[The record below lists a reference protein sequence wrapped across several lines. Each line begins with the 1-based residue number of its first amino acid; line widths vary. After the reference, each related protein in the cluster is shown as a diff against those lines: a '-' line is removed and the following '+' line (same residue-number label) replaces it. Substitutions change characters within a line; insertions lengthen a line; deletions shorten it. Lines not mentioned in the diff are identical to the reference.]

1 MSKVGKW
8 ESGKVPVLLSHRN
21 ENKSPFILHF
31 VRFSLSLTLSK
42 ILSLDN
48 KNKKISFCFVLC
60 SFIRIFASY
69 KAITEDMNITRKIHK
84 SLIYGRLRKNTQCIL
99 GLKTIWFGFIS
110 LHRLWRSWSFNKKI
124 RVSRFFCEN
133 VTFSFVLRS
142 IFRNFAVR
150 NNKPMNMNLSFMTRT
165 AALWIAVLT
174 MLPLAAF
181 GADNETINDQV
192 SRQKEVDNGGS
203 GRYKAIRPEHCEATF
218 RPLGAYL

>member
-31 VRFSLSLTLSK
+31 VRFSLSLTSSK

-84 SLIYGRLRKNTQCIL
+84 SLIYGRLRKIPSVFWAWKQSDLVLYRSTACEGRGVLIR
-99 GLKTIWFGFIS
+99 KFGS
-110 LHRLWRSWSFNKKI
+110 ADL
-124 RVSRFFCEN
+124 FCEN

-218 RPLGAYL
+218 RPWGTYL

>member
-69 KAITEDMNITRKIHK
+69 KAITEDMNITRKTHK
-84 SLIYGRLRKNTQCIL
+84 SLICRELLPTLFAHVVFPENIFPQVKSSMGDTTFIEQMVE
-99 GLKTIWFGFIS
+99 WFPMLFPS
-110 LHRLWRSWSFNKKI
+110 ETWRYTPK
-124 RVSRFFCEN
+124 C
-133 VTFSFVLRS
+133 
-142 IFRNFAVR
+142 
-150 NNKPMNMNLSFMTRT
+150 M
-165 AALWIAVLT
+165 
-174 MLPLAAF
+174 
-181 GADNETINDQV
+181 
-192 SRQKEVDNGGS
+192 
-203 GRYKAIRPEHCEATF
+203 
-218 RPLGAYL
+218 